1 MHTKARKSIKTIL
14 LQQYGMEGEAVLSH
28 LVIGDEM
35 WVYIFGP
42 ESKN

>member
-1 MHTKARKSIKTIL
+1 MHTMARKSIRTIF
-14 LQQYGMEGEAVLSH
+14 LQQYRMEGEAVLSR

-42 ESKN
+42 KSKN